1 MRFWTRSGYIDLPP
15 VFPPDTAGAGGQ
27 LRLSARVEQS
37 PDARTPRRMQR
48 VGRLHWSGAGGS
60 CRVSRPSAGP
70 CGVVVGDP
78 GGNQAAG
85 IGQAAEQRLVRE
97 IVPPPAAEAFHKT
110 VSHRLAGR
118 DVVPFGSVLGAR
130 LEDGVRGQC
139 APVRS
144 SATRLADYKPAET
157 GERRGRAAHEADQR
171 LSVSRDPIGEAPF
184 KLMMSAQRKR
194 RKLDGRNH
202 VVDIVRG
209 VEFRGG
215 QVAA

>member
-85 IGQAAEQRLVRE
+85 IGQAAEQRLGKSSRLR
-97 IVPPPAAEAFHKT
+97 PPKLSTKPFRIDLPGAMSCHSALCSAHDWRMAFE
-110 VSHRLAGR
+110 V
-118 DVVPFGSVLGAR
+118 
-130 LEDGVRGQC
+130 QC

-144 SATRLADYKPAET
+144 SATRLADYKPVET

-171 LSVSRDPIGEAPF
+171 LSVSRDSIGEAPF

>member
-85 IGQAAEQRLVRE
+85 IGQAAEQRLGKSSRLR
-97 IVPPPAAEAFHKT
+97 PPKLST
-110 VSHRLAGR
+110 K
-118 DVVPFGSVLGAR
+118 PFRIDLLGAMSCHSALCSAHDWR
-130 LEDGVRGQC
+130 TAFEVSALPSEVLQQGLPITNPLKRVNGEVERRTRRIKGCLCRG
-139 APVRS
+139 
-144 SATRLADYKPAET
+144 TRLA
-157 GERRGRAAHEADQR
+157 RRP
-171 LSVSRDPIGEAPF
+171 SS
-184 KLMMSAQRKR
+184 S
-194 RKLDGRNH
+194 
-202 VVDIVRG
+202 
-209 VEFRGG
+209 
-215 QVAA
+215 